1 MIYFYFFL
9 KFQIPL
15 SLCEKFLWKDGTLNP
30 PRHHLFCRATPS
42 SAVLL
47 SVMCVLLSPHQS
59 SQFCSVKTLNFSLV
73 WFWFIFKVL
82 NQICTFE
89 NWFW

>member
-1 MIYFYFFL
+1 
-9 KFQIPL
+9 
-15 SLCEKFLWKDGTLNP
+15 
-30 PRHHLFCRATPS
+30 
-42 SAVLL
+42 VLL